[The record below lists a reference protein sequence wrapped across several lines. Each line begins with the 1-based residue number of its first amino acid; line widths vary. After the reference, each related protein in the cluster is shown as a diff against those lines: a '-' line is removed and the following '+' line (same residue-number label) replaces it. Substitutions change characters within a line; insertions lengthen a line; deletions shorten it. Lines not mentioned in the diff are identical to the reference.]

1 MAAEPLPAFAGVTP
15 AFGPGARDGHAAGSL
30 RAKLAARAKLHA
42 VIRGFFAERGVLE
55 VVTPILST
63 AGTTDLHI
71 DSWRAAPIAAKAWP
85 ADPAEPGSP
94 SFPRTQESSHGNDR
108 PVAMWLRTSPEFFH
122 KRLLADGSGPIYE
135 LGPVFRAD
143 ENGPRHRPEFTM
155 LEWYR
160 PGWDDAEL
168 RAEVADLI
176 AACFR
181 AFERAPPMVQTL
193 SFDEAFRRY
202 AGIPAEAS
210 AAQYA
215 TACARA
221 GVPVPEGELDRDAWQ
236 DWLRGTV
243 IEAALPA
250 DSATFL
256 TDFPA
261 SQAALARL
269 RGNPPVA
276 ARFELYLGRHE
287 LANGY
292 HELTDATEQRRRFEA
307 DRARRHAQGRDCPP
321 IDEALI
327 AALARGMPDCAGVAL
342 GVDRLLMALSGA
354 RDIAEV
360 LAFPA
365 G

>member
-1 MAAEPLPAFAGVTP
+1 MAPEPAPVSRGVATSSGAESS
-15 AFGPGARDGHAAGSL
+15 ARTL
-30 RAKLAARAKLHA
+30 RDRLVARARLHA
-42 VIRGFFAERGVLE
+42 TIRTFFAERGVLE
-55 VVTPILST
+55 VVTPVLSI

-71 DSWRAAPIAAKAWP
+71 DSWRAEPLAAKGEAP
-85 ADPAEPGSP
+85 L
-94 SFPRTQESSHGNDR
+94 
-108 PVAMWLRTSPEFFH
+108 WLRTSPEFFH
-122 KRLLADGSGPIYE
+122 KRLLADGAGSIYE
-135 LGPVFRAD
+135 LGPVFRA
-143 ENGPRHRPEFTM
+143 EEVGPRHRPEFTM

-168 RAEVADLI
+168 RTEVAELI

-181 AFERAPPMVQTL
+181 AFDRTPPPLQTL
-193 SFDEAFRRY
+193 SFDAAFRRY
-202 AGIPAEAS
+202 AGVPAEATPAEY
-210 AAQYA
+210 AA
-215 TACARA
+215 ACVRA

-243 IEAALPA
+243 IEAALPEHT
-250 DSATFL
+250 ATFL

-269 RGNPPVA
+269 RGDPPVA

-292 HELTDATEQRRRFEA
+292 HELTDAAEQRRRFEA
-307 DRARRHAQGRDCPP
+307 DRTRRLAQGRDCPP
-321 IDEALI
+321 IDEALL
-327 AALARGMPDCAGVAL
+327 AALDHGLPDCAGVAL
-342 GVDRLLMALSGA
+342 GVDRLLMALTGA

-360 LAFPA
+360 LAFPH

>member
-1 MAAEPLPAFAGVTP
+1 MAAEVQP
-15 AFGPGARDGHAAGSL
+15 L
-30 RAKLAARAKLHA
+30 RARLAARAQLQA

-55 VVTPILST
+55 VITPVLSV

-71 DSWRAAPIAAKAWP
+71 DSWRAQPL
-85 ADPAEPGSP
+85 G
-94 SFPRTQESSHGNDR
+94 SHGAA
-108 PVAMWLRTSPEFFH
+108 PQWLRTSPEFFH
-122 KRLLADGSGPIYE
+122 KRLLADGSGAIYE
-135 LGPVFRAD
+135 LGPVFRA
-143 ENGPRHRPEFTM
+143 EETGPRHRSEFTM

-168 RAEVADLI
+168 RTEVAELI

-181 AFERAPPMVQTL
+181 AFGRDPPPLQTL

-202 AGIPAEAS
+202 AGVPAEATP
-210 AAQYA
+210 AEYA
-215 TACARA
+215 DACARA

-243 IEAALPA
+243 IEAALPEHTA
-250 DSATFL
+250 IFI

-292 HELTDATEQRRRFEA
+292 HELTDAAEQRRRFEA
-307 DRARRHAQGRDCPP
+307 DRTRRIAAGRDCPP

-327 AALARGMPDCAGVAL
+327 AALEQGLPDCAGVAL
-342 GVDRLLMALSGA
+342 GVDRLLMALTDA

>member
-1 MAAEPLPAFAGVTP
+1 MAADLPP
-15 AFGPGARDGHAAGSL
+15 L
-30 RAKLAARAKLHA
+30 RARLAARARLHA
-42 VIRGFFAERGVLE
+42 AIRGFFAERGVLE
-55 VVTPILST
+55 VVTPVLSPT
-63 AGTTDLHI
+63 GTTDLHI
-71 DSWRAAPIAAKAWP
+71 DSWRAQPLTATGEA
-85 ADPAEPGSP
+85 S
-94 SFPRTQESSHGNDR
+94 Q
-108 PVAMWLRTSPEFFH
+108 WLRTSPEFFH

-135 LGPVFRAD
+135 LGPVFRT
-143 ENGPRHRPEFTM
+143 EESGPRHRPEFTM

-160 PGWDDAEL
+160 PGWDDAQL
-168 RAEVADLI
+168 RTEVADLV
-176 AACFR
+176 ATCFR
-181 AFERAPPMVQTL
+181 AFERAPPPVQTL
-193 SFDEAFRRY
+193 SFDAAFRRY
-202 AGIPAEAS
+202 AGVPAEATPAEY
-210 AAQYA
+210 AA
-215 TACARA
+215 ACVRA
-221 GVPVPEGELDRDAWQ
+221 GVPVPEGALDRDAWQ

-243 IEAALPA
+243 IEAALPEHT
-250 DSATFL
+250 ATFL

-269 RGNPPVA
+269 RGDPPVA

-292 HELTDATEQRRRFEA
+292 HELTDAAEQRRRFDA

-327 AALARGMPDCAGVAL
+327 AALERGLPDCAGVAL
-342 GVDRLLMALSGA
+342 GVDRLLMALTGA

>member
-1 MAAEPLPAFAGVTP
+1 MAAEAPT
-15 AFGPGARDGHAAGSL
+15 L
-30 RAKLAARAKLHA
+30 RARLAARAKLHA
-42 VIRGFFAERGVLE
+42 AIRGFFAERGVLE
-55 VVTPILST
+55 VVTPVLSPT
-63 AGTTDLHI
+63 GTTDLHI
-71 DSWRAAPIAAKAWP
+71 DSWRAQPLAATNEAP
-85 ADPAEPGSP
+85 
-94 SFPRTQESSHGNDR
+94 Q
-108 PVAMWLRTSPEFFH
+108 WLRTSPEFFH
-122 KRLLADGSGPIYE
+122 KRLLADGAGPIYE
-135 LGPVFRAD
+135 LGPVFRA
-143 ENGPRHRPEFTM
+143 EESGPRHRPEFTM

-168 RAEVADLI
+168 RTEVAELV

-181 AFERAPPMVQTL
+181 AFERAPPPLQTL
-193 SFDEAFRRY
+193 SFDAAFRRY
-202 AGIPAEAS
+202 AGVPAAATPAEY
-210 AAQYA
+210 AA
-215 TACARA
+215 ACTRA

-243 IEAALPA
+243 IEAALPEHA
-250 DSATFL
+250 ATFL

-269 RGNPPVA
+269 RGDPPVA

-292 HELTDATEQRRRFEA
+292 HELTDAAEQRRRFES
-307 DRARRHAQGRDCPP
+307 DRTRRHAQGRDCPP

-327 AALARGMPDCAGVAL
+327 AALQRGLTDCAGVAL
-342 GVDRLLMALSGA
+342 GVDRLLMALAGA